1 MNVFIFLVHSHYFE
15 PKIPPI
21 PGIDKFP
28 GRVMHS
34 HEYRYPEGFEG
45 KKVVL
50 LGAAA
55 SGVDISIDL
64 RNSAQAVY
72 LSHHGKQFKCKLP
85 DILEQHQDI
94 KEVFADGKVLFQDG
108 QTRQADCIIFCTGYN
123 FSFPFLTDD
132 CNITVRDNRI
142 THLYKH
148 LFNIKH
154 PSMSFI
160 GLGIRICPFP
170 QFSLQAQLVLGVLSG
185 KVTLPSK
192 EEMLSEEEKDF
203 EEKMSKWNNKT
214 HYAHFLGAQQ
224 WDYNGELAEF
234 AKCDPMHPIVKN
246 LYEHTWTYRFNDLMG
261 YKDREYKATSNST
274 WEDIESDSMR

>member
-142 THLYKH
+142 TYLYKH
-148 LFNIKH
+148 LFNVKH

-224 WDYNGELAEF
+224 WDYNEELAEF
-234 AKCDPMHPIVKN
+234 AKCNPMHPIVKN

-274 WEDIESDSMR
+274 WENIESDSIR